1 MKRWQIVVAAVV
13 AAGVVVGV
21 AGAAFVWFTGGTGE
35 ASEPISAPTLAV
47 VQSTPTESPAP
58 AATQA
63 PATKAPT
70 AVPTATPAPTTMAPT
85 ATPKA
90 ATEAP
95 TPQATEAAPT
105 ATPVPATPTAAA
117 AEPAGEKVLF
127 RLVQAESRVR
137 FEIDEIL
144 RGEPFRVVG
153 ITDQVAGDLI
163 IDFASPQDSQLGTL
177 RINVRT
183 LQTDD
188 GRRDRAIRSRIL
200 QSAEDSYEF
209 VEFVP
214 TSLVGLPTEVAV
226 GDEIQFT
233 IVGTLTIREISAEI
247 TFDAVVSIESDSR
260 VSGSAVT
267 TIQRATYDLT
277 IPSVPFVASVSEDVL
292 LGIDFAAESVEQ

>member
-1 MKRWQIVVAAVV
+1 MKRWQIVVAALV
-13 AAGVVVGV
+13 AAGVIVGV
-21 AGAAFVWFTGGTGE
+21 AGAAFVWFTGGSGE
-35 ASEPISAPTLAV
+35 ASEPISAPTLVV

-58 AATQA
+58 TATQAPAATKA

-70 AVPTATPAPTTMAPT
+70 TTPVPTTKAAAT
-85 ATPKA
+85 ATA
-90 ATEAP
+90 AP
-95 TPQATEAAPT
+95 TPQATQAAPT
-105 ATPVPATPTAAA
+105 STPVQATPTAEAS
-117 AEPAGEKVLF
+117 EPGGEKVLF

-163 IDFASPQDSQLGTL
+163 VDFASPQDSQLGTL
-177 RINVRT
+177 RINART

-200 QSAEDSYEF
+200 QSAEDAYEF

-214 TSLVGLPTEVAV
+214 TSLVGLPSEVAI

-233 IVGTLTIREISAEI
+233 IVGTLTIREISTEI

-277 IPSVPFVASVSEDVL
+277 IPSVPFVASVGEDVL
-292 LGIDFAAESVEQ
+292 LAIDFAAERVE

>member
-1 MKRWQIVVAAVV
+1 MKRWQIIVTALIV
-13 AAGVVVGV
+13 AGVVVGG
-21 AGAAFVWFTGGTGE
+21 AGAAFIWFTGGSGE

-63 PATKAPT
+63 PATVAPAAT
-70 AVPTATPAPTTMAPT
+70 PVPTTKAPT
-85 ATPKA
+85 ATPPPTTKA

-95 TPQATEAAPT
+95 TPQATEAAST
-105 ATPVPATPTAAA
+105 STPVQATPTAAA
-117 AEPAGEKVLF
+117 AEPSGEKVLF
-127 RLVQAESRVR
+127 RLVQAESQVR

-153 ITDQVAGDLI
+153 VTDQVAGDLI
-163 IDFASPQDSQLGTL
+163 IDFASPEESQLGTL

-200 QSAEDSYEF
+200 QSAEDAYEF
-209 VEFVP
+209 VEFAP

-233 IVGTLTIREISAEI
+233 IVGTLTIREISTEI

-267 TIQRATYDLT
+267 TIQRETYDLT
-277 IPSVPFVASVSEDVL
+277 IPSVPFVASVGEDVL
-292 LGIDFAAESVEQ
+292 LGIDFAAERVEQ

>member
-1 MKRWQIVVAAVV
+1 MKRWQIVVAALV
-13 AAGVVVGV
+13 AAGVIVGV
-21 AGAAFVWFTGGTGE
+21 AGAAFVWFTGGSGE
-35 ASEPISAPTLAV
+35 ASEPISAPTLVV
-47 VQSTPTESPAP
+47 VQSTPTESPEPTATEAP
-58 AATQA
+58 TATQA

-70 AVPTATPAPTTMAPT
+70 ATPVPTTKAAAT
-85 ATPKA
+85 ATA
-90 ATEAP
+90 AP
-95 TPQATEAAPT
+95 TPQATQAAPT
-105 ATPVPATPTAAA
+105 STPVQATPTVAAS
-117 AEPAGEKVLF
+117 EPEGEKVLF

-144 RGEPFRVVG
+144 RGEPFRVIGV
-153 ITDQVAGDLI
+153 TDQVAGDLI

-177 RINVRT
+177 RINART

-200 QSAEDSYEF
+200 QSAEDAYEF
-209 VEFVP
+209 IEFVP
-214 TSLVGLPTEVAV
+214 TSLVGLPSGVAI

-277 IPSVPFVASVSEDVL
+277 IPSVPFVASVGEDVL
-292 LGIDFAAESVEQ
+292 LAIDFAAERVEQ

>member
-1 MKRWQIVVAAVV
+1 M
-13 AAGVVVGV
+13 
-21 AGAAFVWFTGGTGE
+21 
-35 ASEPISAPTLAV
+35 
-47 VQSTPTESPAP
+47 
-58 AATQA
+58 
-63 PATKAPT
+63 
-70 AVPTATPAPTTMAPT
+70 
-85 ATPKA
+85 
-90 ATEAP
+90 
-95 TPQATEAAPT
+95 
-105 ATPVPATPTAAA
+105 
-117 AEPAGEKVLF
+117 LF

-144 RGEPFRVVG
+144 RGEPFRVIG

-177 RINVRT
+177 RINART

-200 QSAEDSYEF
+200 QSAEDAYEF

-214 TSLVGLPTEVAV
+214 TSFVGLPSEVAI

-233 IVGTLTIREISAEI
+233 IVGNLTIREISAEI

-277 IPSVPFVASVSEDVL
+277 IPSVPFVASVGEDVL
-292 LGIDFAAESVEQ
+292 LAIDFAAERVEQ